1 MCLLAS
7 VFVACDQKRQPVED
21 VAHPPKAEAVA
32 PPAEKV
38 APVAPP
44 AEKIAPVARPTEK
57 VEPVARPIEKVEPV
71 ARPAEK
77 AEAVARPTETN
88 AVGKHDSPTTSD
100 PSGGKKAVPD
110 STIPLNKGQGV
121 RATGAS
127 GDAPVY
133 RSSAIPAALEQNFVR
148 QSFQRDV
155 QSGNYLGPKLSIKT
169 LHDLLVPILIE
180 GSYVKDL
187 RGQTVFL
194 RQTIRDKLL
203 EADEAMFKRKK
214 EHLKINYGFR
224 SNALQYELYQ
234 KLNGHAKVAPAGMSF
249 HETGMAIDLSNW
261 RDAHKY
267 MIEAGFAGGCDGLEE
282 DLVHYS
288 INEIN
293 KASNV
298 ETFKR
303 CTLKDIPKDILKGA
317 EKVGDFITFGH
328 LPKKKKP

>member
-1 MCLLAS
+1 MY
-7 VFVACDQKRQPVED
+7 
-21 VAHPPKAEAVA
+21 
-32 PPAEKV
+32 
-38 APVAPP
+38 
-44 AEKIAPVARPTEK
+44 RP
-57 VEPVARPIEKVEPV
+57 
-71 ARPAEK
+71 
-77 AEAVARPTETN
+77 
-88 AVGKHDSPTTSD
+88 S
-100 PSGGKKAVPD
+100 AVP
-110 STIPLNKGQGV
+110 
-121 RATGAS
+121 AS
-127 GDAPVY
+127 
-133 RSSAIPAALEQNFVR
+133 LEQDFVR

-155 QSGNYLGPKLSIKT
+155 QSGNYLGPRLFIRS

-203 EADEAMFKRKK
+203 EADAAMFKKKK

-261 RDAHKY
+261 HDAHKY

-303 CTLKDIPKDILKGA
+303 CTLKDLPKDIEKGLVKA
-317 EKVGDFITFGH
+317 GGFITFGH
-328 LPKKKKP
+328 LPGSKKKKP

>member
-1 MCLLAS
+1 MCLVAS
-7 VFVACDQKRQPVED
+7 VFVACDQKRQPAED
-21 VAHPPKAEAVA
+21 VARPSKAEAVA

-38 APVAPP
+38 EPVPRP
-44 AEKIAPVARPTEK
+44 AEKAAPVARPAEK
-57 VEPVARPIEKVEPV
+57 IEPV

-77 AEAVARPTETN
+77 VEAVARTTEKN
-88 AVGKHDSPTTSD
+88 EVAKHDSPPTSEPSSGKRALAD
-100 PSGGKKAVPD
+100 P
-110 STIPLNKGQGV
+110 TIPLNKGQEV
-121 RATGAS
+121 RASGLS

-133 RSSAIPAALEQNFVR
+133 RPSAIPASLEQDFVR

-155 QSGNYLGPKLSIKT
+155 QSGNYMGPRLFTRS

-180 GSYVKDL
+180 GSYVRDL
-187 RGQTVFL
+187 RGQTVFM

-203 EADEAMFKRKK
+203 EADAAMFKKKK

-249 HETGMAIDLSNW
+249 HETGMAVDLSNW
-261 RDAHKY
+261 HDAHKY

-303 CTLKDIPKDILKGA
+303 CTLKDLPKDIEKGLV
-317 EKVGDFITFGH
+317 KVGGFITHGH
-328 LPKKKKP
+328 LPGTKKKP